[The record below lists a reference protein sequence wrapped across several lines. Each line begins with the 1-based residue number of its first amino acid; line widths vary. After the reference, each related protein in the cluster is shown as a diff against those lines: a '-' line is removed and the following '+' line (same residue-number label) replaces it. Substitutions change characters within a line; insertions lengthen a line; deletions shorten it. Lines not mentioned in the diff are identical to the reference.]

1 MQVNVDVGDEI
12 TFDELRSRYDALYL
26 ALGAH
31 TDKKTG
37 IEGEDAEGV
46 MSAVEML
53 REIGDDHMPDFRGKE
68 IVVIG
73 GGNVAMDVC
82 RSAVRLGARKVSCVY
97 RRRQEDMTAL
107 PEEVRGRGRRGRGA
121 GHIAGPRAH
130 RDERAGPCGRAL
142 DAAADH
148 RRDG

>member
-1 MQVNVDVGDEI
+1 
-12 TFDELRSRYDALYL
+12 
-26 ALGAH
+26 
-31 TDKKTG
+31 
-37 IEGEDAEGV
+37 
-46 MSAVEML
+46 ML

-97 RRRQEDMTAL
+97 RRRREDMTAL
-107 PEEVRGRGRRGRGA
+107 PEEVEGA
-121 GHIAGPRAH
+121 VAEGVELVTLAGPRAH
-130 RDERAGPCGRAL
+130 RDGRAGPCGRAL
-142 DAAADH
+142 DTAADH